1 MLYNKYSQL
10 LTIERHTFPKS
21 FQAPRLWKLTYLI
34 RGPVFLRV
42 QGCVKR

>member
-21 FQAPRLWKLTYLI
+21 FQAPRNLI